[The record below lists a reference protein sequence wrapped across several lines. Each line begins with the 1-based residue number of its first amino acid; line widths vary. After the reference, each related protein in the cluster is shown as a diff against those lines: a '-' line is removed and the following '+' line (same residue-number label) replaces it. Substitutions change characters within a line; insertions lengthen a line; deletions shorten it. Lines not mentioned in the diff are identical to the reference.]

1 MKTKFTEQ
9 EIIDFFQKKKDEIV
23 GEEIL
28 SRVPPDYNDFPKG
41 FDLVEVINFV
51 YKQGLKQGKIEGN
64 VEVMNELIKFFE
76 L

>member
-1 MKTKFTEQ
+1 MRTKFTEQ

-28 SRVPPDYNDFPKG
+28 SRVPPDYNDFPQG
-41 FDLVEVINFV
+41 LDLVEVINFV

>member
-41 FDLVEVINFV
+41 LDLVEVINFV